1 MVCKK
6 CGREFDGSFCPY
18 CGERA
23 VQEMTVCPVCGREKA
38 DGANFCANCGYS
50 YERSED
56 KFGAFKDKVCG
67 GLNAVGAG
75 AKKVGGFLLKHKKP
89 VAAITAAVIIAL
101 VVIIPTVV
109 HFSNMFRA
117 GKVDKIE
124 IGMEKD
130 GVIEELGVPYNYSQ
144 DSSQFVYY
152 SDNYLK
158 LREKLDSLDMDNIES
173 FEDLEDAII
182 NEEKYRAELE
192 ALEYSYISISFDNDG
207 KVESV
212 FLDTKCCDSEYERH
226 KDIDEFSLLTT
237 SAVRFEE
244 TTLYYRALYTDGS
257 LYKGRATTATPGLE
271 DDVLDVE
278 WTDSFGNELKA
289 TVEVQDNPEV
299 VSGQA
304 GSDSYYALDEDGT
317 LTIYGSGEITRN
329 LPSDGVKKV
338 VIEEGITIIGDS
350 AFQGCRALTSVT
362 IPDSVTSIRDD
373 AFSGCTSLQY
383 NEYGN
388 GLYLG
393 NTENPYAVFIK
404 MKSDDVASI
413 TIHNDTK
420 LIYGSPFSGC
430 TALMNVTIGDGVTS
444 IGYEAF
450 ANCRGLTSV
459 TIGDSVTSI
468 GYRAF
473 YGCSGLTSVT
483 IGNAVTSIGDSAFED
498 CSGLTSVT
506 IGNAVT
512 SIGDSAFED
521 CSGLTSII
529 IPDSVTSIGSLA
541 FSYCDDIIEIED
553 GVSYVDD
560 WAIDCDTSATSVQLR
575 TGTRGIADNALSSCR
590 DLTSITIPDS
600 VTSIGDWA
608 FYECSGLTSITIPDS
623 VTSIGDYAFS
633 GCSGLTS
640 ITIPDSVTSIGSF
653 AFSGFSGL
661 TSITF
666 QGTMQQWKDIRK
678 YFWDDHLYDYTVTC
692 TDGVLNKNGQQ
703 IS

>member
-1 MVCKK
+1 MVKVPFGDKEEERKMVCKK

-23 VQEMTVCPVCGREKA
+23 EQEMTVCPVCGREKA
-38 DGANFCANCGYS
+38 DGVNFCANCGYS
-50 YERSED
+50 YARSED

-130 GVIEELGVPYNYSQ
+130 GVIEELGMPYNYSQ

-317 LTIYGSGEITRN
+317 LTIYGSGSITRN

-420 LIYGSPFSGC
+420 LIYGSSFSGC
-430 TALMNVTIGDGVTS
+430 TALMNVTIGDSVTS
-444 IGYEAF
+444 IGEYAF
-450 ANCRGLTSV
+450 YRCSGLTSITIPDSVTSIGTSAFYGCDGLTSV
-459 TIGDSVTSI
+459 TIPDSVTSIGHQAFLGCSGLTSIIIPDSVTSI

-512 SIGDSAFED
+512 SIGDSAF
-521 CSGLTSII
+521 
-529 IPDSVTSIGSLA
+529 A
-541 FSYCDDIIEIED
+541 
-553 GVSYVDD
+553 
-560 WAIDCDTSATSVQLR
+560 
-575 TGTRGIADNALSSCR
+575 
-590 DLTSITIPDS
+590 
-600 VTSIGDWA
+600 
-608 FYECSGLTSITIPDS
+608 
-623 VTSIGDYAFS
+623 
-633 GCSGLTS
+633 
-640 ITIPDSVTSIGSF
+640 
-653 AFSGFSGL
+653 
-661 TSITF
+661 
-666 QGTMQQWKDIRK
+666 
-678 YFWDDHLYDYTVTC
+678 
-692 TDGVLNKNGQQ
+692 
-703 IS
+703 